1 MLKCQQDLNCSLIKN
16 KIMIVTTFPKYGINP
31 PPIEEELKRAEEL
44 INIAFLELEKKEVLN
59 FLLFIKSKTQLSSE
73 QDFLSNNPKIP
84 SFLTFIDELNAE
96 TSSQL
101 TTKLPKDFAQNL
113 DSYL

>member
-1 MLKCQQDLNCSLIKN
+1 MSEREQLIHE
-16 KIMIVTTFPKYGINP
+16 
-31 PPIEEELKRAEEL
+31 IE
-44 INIAFLELEKKEVLN
+44 NIPDILVKEVLN
-59 FLLFIKSKTQLSSE
+59 FLLFIKSKTQLSSG
-73 QDFLSNNPKIP
+73 QDSLSNNPQIP

-101 TTKLPKDFAQNL
+101 TKKLPKDFAQNL

>member
-1 MLKCQQDLNCSLIKN
+1 MSEKEQLIHE
-16 KIMIVTTFPKYGINP
+16 
-31 PPIEEELKRAEEL
+31 IE
-44 INIAFLELEKKEVLN
+44 NIPDVLVQEVLN

-73 QDFLSNNPKIP
+73 EESLSNNAQIP

-96 TSSQL
+96 TSEQL

-113 DSYL
+113 DSYLYDNNQE